1 MVRISGETLM
11 TAKEYLSQAYN
22 LDLRIS
28 SKLAQLDSL
37 RSLTQKVNVSYD
49 RQPVSH
55 TRNVSSLEDTILH
68 LIEVE
73 NEINASIDALVNLKM
88 EIAASIAGVENT
100 DYQILLE
107 QRYICF
113 HSWEKIASELQCTVR
128 WVHEL
133 HKRALEAFQKLL
145 DENEGSYSIR
155 KMDGFMEVHRNAL
168 ASQGNT

>member
-1 MVRISGETLM
+1 M
-11 TAKEYLSQAYN
+11 TAKEYLGQAYK
-22 LDLRIS
+22 LDLRING
-28 SKLAQLDSL
+28 KLEQLESL
-37 RSLTQKVNVSYD
+37 RSLTQKVTVSFD

-73 NEINASIDALVNLKM
+73 NEINTSIDTLVDLKM
-88 EIAASIAGVENT
+88 EIVGSIAGVENL

-107 QRYICF
+107 KRYICF
-113 HSWEKIASELQCTVR
+113 HSWEEIASELQCTIR

-133 HKRALEAFQKLL
+133 HKRALQAFQLLL
-145 DENEGSYSIR
+145 DENEVPNSSR
-155 KMDGFMEVHRNAL
+155 NMDDFMEVHRNAL

>member
-1 MVRISGETLM
+1 M
-11 TAKEYLSQAYN
+11 TAKEYLSQAYK

-28 SKLAQLDSL
+28 GKLEQLESL
-37 RSLTQKVNVSYD
+37 RALTQKVTVSFD
-49 RQPVSH
+49 RDRVSH

-68 LIEVE
+68 LVEVE

-88 EIAASIAGVENT
+88 EIATSIAGVENK

-113 HSWEKIASELQCTVR
+113 HSWEEIASVLQCTVR

-133 HKRALEAFQKLL
+133 HKRALEAFQQLL
-145 DENEGSYSIR
+145 DEMGGSLSSR
-155 KMDGFMEVHRNAL
+155 KTDGFMEVHRNAL

>member
-1 MVRISGETLM
+1 M
-11 TAKEYLSQAYN
+11 TAKEYLSQAYK
-22 LDLRIS
+22 LDLRITG
-28 SKLAQLDSL
+28 KLAQLDSL
-37 RSLTQKVNVSYD
+37 RALTQKVTVSYD

-55 TRNVSSLEDTILH
+55 TRNVSSLEDTILR
-68 LIEVE
+68 LVEVE

-88 EIAASIAGVENT
+88 EIATSIAGVENT

-113 HSWEKIASELQCTVR
+113 HTWEAIASALQCTVR

-145 DENEGSYSIR
+145 DENEFPYSLR
-155 KMDGFMEVHRNAL
+155 KTDGFMEVHQNAL
-168 ASQGNT
+168 ASQDNT

>member
-1 MVRISGETLM
+1 M
-11 TAKEYLSQAYN
+11 TAKEYLGQAYK

-28 SKLAQLDSL
+28 GKLEQMDSL
-37 RSLTQKVNVSYD
+37 RALTQKVTVSYD

-68 LIEVE
+68 LIKVE
-73 NEINASIDALVNLKM
+73 NEINASIDALVDLKM
-88 EIAASIAGVENT
+88 EIAASIASVENT

-133 HKRALEAFQKLL
+133 HKRALEAFQLLL
-145 DENEGSYSIR
+145 DRTEVPYSSG
-155 KMDGFMEVHRNAL
+155 KTDGFMVVHRNAL

>member
-1 MVRISGETLM
+1 M

-22 LDLRIS
+22 LDLRITG
-28 SKLAQLDSL
+28 KLAQLDSL
-37 RSLTQKVNVSYD
+37 QALTQKVTVSYD

-68 LIEVE
+68 LVEVE
-73 NEINASIDALVNLKM
+73 NEINASIDSLVTLKM
-88 EIAASIAGVENT
+88 EIATSIAGVENT

-113 HSWEKIASELQCTVR
+113 HPWEKIASELQCTVR

-133 HKRALEAFQKLL
+133 HKRALVAFQQML
-145 DENEGSYSIR
+145 DEKEVPCSLR
-155 KMDGFMEVHRNAL
+155 KTDGFMEVHRNAL
-168 ASQGNT
+168 ASQENT